1 MTVYC
6 KIRSFRENS
15 KFWYHEIWIF
25 KIDSYYVSFTDFESV
40 SQIGANSTTIT
51 AEQKL
56 KIREYV
62 EEVVAKL
69 LGGNLDTIAVNQL
82 SKSENC
88 KYNFFNEIIQFI

>member
-1 MTVYC
+1 M
-6 KIRSFRENS
+6 
-15 KFWYHEIWIF
+15 
-25 KIDSYYVSFTDFESV
+25 
-40 SQIGANSTTIT
+40 GANTAMIT

-62 EEVVAKL
+62 EETVAKI

-88 KYNFFNEIIQFI
+88 KYNFFYLNYFIIF